1 MFHEG
6 TRRRGVPVQGVSAL
20 RASAFRRSVPN
31 VAMLMVAIALLV
43 SPVTLLAQHG
53 GGGGGRGM
61 GGGTGGGAGRP
72 GGVSEKDDL
81 KDFHRAMAVQATDE
95 QRAAFAKVAQF
106 AQAASDRL
114 QGFRESLQK
123 GPASSSLAD
132 RATAVDQAIEQARAG
147 NQNFLTSL
155 SSAQKSG
162 LKDITGKLSKAD
174 SNLGKQLKA
183 LDEIVQTPKS
193 DGGQIANSA
202 AALDKELASFQ
213 DQQLAL
219 AREMGIL
226 LSAAGQD
233 LTFNL
238 PKVTNSIKVASQP
251 VSISASGV
259 VSRTSVEN
267 GHNLFSLKLV
277 ADLSDL
283 QQNITGILR
292 SQINRSP
299 RCGERIEIQ
308 QATLTPLSPAGLV
321 VARLRFER
329 WACPVDSGIESP
341 MEVAAGDATIEVKLT
356 PSVEANAGLH
366 LASEITRVEADGFL
380 RNLLRSGDL
389 GATLRDQIAAS
400 LLSALQKGTDLKATL
415 PPVAQGSA
423 TLQKVQFQ
431 DAGASQLNLVLDGEL
446 QFSDEQTQQFAV
458 QLKQRL
464 SAQGAPPP

>member
-1 MFHEG
+1 
-6 TRRRGVPVQGVSAL
+6 
-20 RASAFRRSVPN
+20 
-31 VAMLMVAIALLV
+31 
-43 SPVTLLAQHG
+43 
-53 GGGGGRGM
+53 
-61 GGGTGGGAGRP
+61 
-72 GGVSEKDDL
+72 
-81 KDFHRAMAVQATDE
+81 
-95 QRAAFAKVAQF
+95 
-106 AQAASDRL
+106 
-114 QGFRESLQK
+114 
-123 GPASSSLAD
+123 
-132 RATAVDQAIEQARAG
+132 
-147 NQNFLTSL
+147 
-155 SSAQKSG
+155 
-162 LKDITGKLSKAD
+162 
-174 SNLGKQLKA
+174 
-183 LDEIVQTPKS
+183 
-193 DGGQIANSA
+193 
-202 AALDKELASFQ
+202 
-213 DQQLAL
+213 
-219 AREMGIL
+219 MGIL

-238 PKVTNSIKVASQP
+238 PQVTNSIKVASQP

-389 GATLRDQIAAS
+389 GATL
-400 LLSALQKGTDLKATL
+400 
-415 PPVAQGSA
+415 GSA

-464 SAQGAPPP
+464 SAQGAPTP

>member
-1 MFHEG
+1 
-6 TRRRGVPVQGVSAL
+6 
-20 RASAFRRSVPN
+20 
-31 VAMLMVAIALLV
+31 MLMVAIVLLV

-53 GGGGGRGM
+53 GGGGGRGV

-106 AQAASDRL
+106 AQAASDHL
-114 QGFRESLQK
+114 QAFRESLQK
-123 GPASSSLAD
+123 GPASSSSLAD

-147 NQNFLTSL
+147 NQNFLTSF

-162 LKDITGKLSKAD
+162 LKDLTGKLSKAD
-174 SNLGKQLKA
+174 FNLGKQLKA

-219 AREMGIL
+219 GREMGIL

-233 LTFNL
+233 LAFNL
-238 PKVTNSIKVASQP
+238 PKVTNSINVASQP

-259 VSRTSVEN
+259 VSRTSGEN
-267 GHNLFSLKLV
+267 GQNLFSLKLV

-292 SQINRSP
+292 SQVNRSP

-308 QATLTPLSPAGLV
+308 QATLTPLPPASLV
-321 VARLRFER
+321 AARLRFER
-329 WACPVDSGIESP
+329 WACPLDSGTENP
-341 MEVAAGDATIEVKLT
+341 MEVAAGDATIVVKLT
-356 PSVEANAGLH
+356 PSVEANAGLR

-380 RNLLRSGDL
+380 RNLLRSGHL
-389 GATLRDQIAAS
+389 GETLRDQIAAS
-400 LLSALQKGTDLKATL
+400 LLSALQKGADLKATL
-415 PPVAQGSA
+415 PPAALGSA
-423 TLQKVQFQ
+423 TFQRVQFL
-431 DAGASQLNLVLDGEL
+431 DAGAGQLNFVLDGQL
-446 QFSDEQTQQFAV
+446 QFSAEQTQQFGA

-464 SAQGAPPP
+464 SAKGAPTP